1 VLPTIPV
8 QPHSLDDYAA
18 HAGEAAV
25 ERLREAARPLKG
37 ARFLHLNSTAFGG
50 GVAELLYTQVPLMHD
65 LGIEATWAVL
75 EGSDDFFAVTKDVHN
90 GLQGADIA
98 WTPEK
103 ESIYWERIRANAS
116 ELDAEFDVVF
126 VHDPQPA
133 GLIRV
138 LEEAGARR
146 GAWAWRCHIDMSAP
160 NAAVWAFFE
169 PLVNR
174 YDAAVFTMEDF
185 AQPGIRNPRVAFI
198 PPSIDPTSSKNH
210 ELHEETIREIL
221 VTYGIDTDRPIVSQV
236 SRFDPWKD
244 PLGVIAA
251 YRLARQELPDLQLGL
266 VGSMALDDPQAWEIY
281 REMQSASRG
290 DHLIHIF
297 TNLIGVGNVE
307 VNAFQRL
314 SGVVVQKSIREGFGL
329 VVSEALWKGT
339 PVVGGRTGGI
349 PLQMAD
355 GSGGILVDSVE
366 ECAEGIVRLLRDPE
380 AAHAMAEAGRERV
393 RERFLLPRLL
403 LEELSLVAALLS
415 DRPVPARDPEADRYL
430 AARQGS
436 EASGPSE

>member
-1 VLPTIPV
+1 MLPTIPV
-8 QPHSLDDYAA
+8 QPHRLEDYASA
-18 HAGEAAV
+18 AGDAAV

-37 ARFLHLNSTAFGG
+37 ARLLHLNSTAFGG

-98 WTPEK
+98 WTPGK
-103 ESIYWERIRANAS
+103 ESIYWERMRANAA
-116 ELDAEFDVVF
+116 ELDAGFDVVF

-138 LEEAGARR
+138 LEEAGART

-185 AQPGIRNPRVAFI
+185 VQPGIRGPRVAFI

-221 VTYGIDTDRPIVSQV
+221 VAYDIDTERPIVSQV

-244 PLGVIAA
+244 PLGVIDA
-251 YRLARQELPDLQLGL
+251 YRNARERIPGLQLIMA
-266 VGSMALDDPQAWEIY
+266 GSLASDDPEGIQYLDLTEEHRDADPDI
-281 REMQSASRG
+281 
-290 DHLIHIF
+290 HLF
-297 TNLIGVGNVE
+297 TNLQNVGNIE
-307 VNAFQRL
+307 INAFQRA
-314 SGVVVQKSIREGFGL
+314 SAVVIQKSTREGFGL
-329 VVSEALWKGT
+329 VVSEGMWKGR
-339 PVVGGRTGGI
+339 PVIGGHVGGIR
-349 PLQMAD
+349 LQIED
-355 GSGGILVDSVE
+355 GVNGFLVASVE
-366 ECAEGIVRLLRDPE
+366 DCADRMVDLLEDDELRSRMGR
-380 AAHAMAEAGRERV
+380 AAHERV
-393 RERFLLPRLL
+393 RERFLTTRELEDYCRLL
-403 LEELSLVAALLS
+403 
-415 DRPVPARDPEADRYL
+415 
-430 AARQGS
+430 S
-436 EASGPSE
+436 EVR